1 MSKLDNLHN
10 VAISAKNLRVF
21 RERYAKLSRPKFA
34 DLLGIPP
41 TTLKNYELG
50 YREVGVCIYNGIYNR
65 FGKDALL
72 FVMANVP
79 LAEPDEGAALWAN
92 SVPADKLVYNGGFVD
107 KVDSLRYGLAVGDQ
121 AAFGVYAKNQYLR
134 AQ

>member
-10 VAISAKNLRVF
+10 VAIAAKNLRVF
-21 RERYAKLSRPKFA
+21 RERWAKMSRPKFA
-34 DLLGIPP
+34 NILGIPP

-50 YREVGVCIYNGIYNR
+50 YREVGTCIYNGIYNR

-79 LAEPDEGAALWAN
+79 LIELPENVSFPYDPVPEG
-92 SVPADKLVYNGGFVD
+92 KMIINGGFVD
-107 KVDSLRYGLAVGDQ
+107 HSDVARFKLGIGDNV
-121 AAFGVYAKNQYLR
+121 AFSNYSHNQYCR

>member
-1 MSKLDNLHN
+1 MSKLDKLHN
-10 VAISAKNLRVF
+10 VAIAAKNLRVF

-34 DLLGIPP
+34 ALLGIPP

-79 LAEPDEGAALWAN
+79 FAEPEEYSTLEPFNGHN
-92 SVPADKLVYNGGFVD
+92 GRIMINGGYVD
-107 KVDSLRYGLAVGDQ
+107 NADAQRFGLSIGDAV
-121 AAFGVYAKNQYLR
+121 AFGQFAKHQYNR

>member
-21 RERYAKLSRPKFA
+21 RERYVKMSRPKFA
-34 DLLGIPP
+34 EILGIPP

-79 LAEPDEGAALWAN
+79 MAEPAEGKDIQPFN
-92 SVPADKLVYNGGFVD
+92 GHGNKIMINGGFVD
-107 KVDSLRYGLAVGDQ
+107 KVDALRYGLSIGDAV
-121 AAFGVYAKNQYLR
+121 AFGQYAKNQFLR

>member
-21 RERYAKLSRPKFA
+21 RDKYAKMSRPRFA
-34 DLLGIPP
+34 AVLGIPQ

-79 LAEPDEGAALWAN
+79 MAEPAEGKSLQPTT
-92 SVPADKLVYNGGFVD
+92 VPDNKLFINGGFAD
-107 KVDSLRYGLAVGDQ
+107 KTDAARFKLGIGDVV
-121 AAFGVYAKNQYLR
+121 AFGNYAHNQYCR

>member
-10 VAISAKNLRVF
+10 VAIAAKNLRVF
-21 RERYAKLSRPKFA
+21 RERYAKMSRPKFA
-34 DLLGIPP
+34 TILGIPP

-65 FGKDALL
+65 FGQDALM

-79 LAEPDEGAALWAN
+79 LAEPVEGVSAWCTT
-92 SVPADKLVYNGGFVD
+92 VPTGKQFINGGYVD
-107 KVDSLRYGLAVGDQ
+107 NADATRFKLGVGD
-121 AAFGVYAKNQYLR
+121 AVAFGNYSHNQYCK

>member
-1 MSKLDNLHN
+1 MTKLDNLHN

-21 RERYAKLSRPKFA
+21 RERYAKMSRPKFA
-34 DLLGIPP
+34 EILGIPP

-79 LAEPDEGAALWAN
+79 LAEPEEGS
-92 SVPADKLVYNGGFVD
+92 SVTPFTGRSDKIMINGGFVN
-107 KVDSLRYGLAVGDQ
+107 KVDALRYGLSIGDAV
-121 AAFGVYAKNQYLR
+121 AFGQYAKNQFLR